1 MFGIAVC
8 GSTFGGFGI
17 HLTRVS
23 WVQVGPQPRRG
34 RGAGEEVR
42 HRDHF
47 DAADMGRLDAE
58 GALLALSG
66 GEGGEK
72 GDEEEDDGVARGEV
86 RGPFASPGTQEEF
99 SIRVGV

>member
-1 MFGIAVC
+1 
-8 GSTFGGFGI
+8 
-17 HLTRVS
+17 
-23 WVQVGPQPRRG
+23 
-34 RGAGEEVR
+34 
-42 HRDHF
+42 
-47 DAADMGRLDAE
+47 MGRLDAE

-86 RGPFASPGTQEEF
+86 RGPFASPGTPEEF